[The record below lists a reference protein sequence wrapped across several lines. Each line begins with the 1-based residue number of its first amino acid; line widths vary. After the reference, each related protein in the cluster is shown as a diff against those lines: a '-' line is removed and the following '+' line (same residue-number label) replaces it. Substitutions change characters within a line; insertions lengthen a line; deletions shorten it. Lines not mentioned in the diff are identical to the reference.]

1 MWWIIRRN
9 KNSGND
15 AMRILVTNDD
25 GIYSPG
31 IAALAKVALRFGEV
45 RIVAPDVEQ
54 SSMGHAITASR
65 PLFYKKSPIT
75 FEGIDAYRVN
85 GTPAD
90 CVALGSHLWDK
101 TDVVLSGINMGTN
114 LGNSMWHS
122 GTLAGAKQAVLLGMK
137 GIALST
143 PAGKSEPDFDKLA
156 PFVEKTLAALL
167 ENPEL
172 SLVNVNFPK
181 EPVGMKWT
189 RQSVRQY
196 DGKVVPGTDPMGRKH
211 YWFTVVPLEP
221 AEEGTDRWAVE
232 NGYVSITPLRLDLTN
247 EEELMRALQKTP
259 LAESV

>member
-1 MWWIIRRN
+1 
-9 KNSGND
+9 
-15 AMRILVTNDD
+15 MRILVTNDD

-31 IAALAKVALRFGEV
+31 IAALARVAMKFGEV
-45 RIVAPDVEQ
+45 RVVAPDVEQ

-65 PLFYKKSPIT
+65 PLYYKKSPIT

-90 CVALGSHLWDK
+90 CVALGSHLWAK
-101 TDVVLSGINMGTN
+101 TDVVLSGINMGLN

-143 PAGKSEPDFDKLA
+143 PADKTEPDFKSIETH
-156 PFVEKTLAALL
+156 VEKALALL
-167 ENPEL
+167 LDNPEL
-172 SLVNVNFPK
+172 SLINVNFPK
-181 EPVGMKWT
+181 APLGMRWT

-232 NGYVSITPLRLDLTN
+232 QGYVSITPLRLDLTN
-247 EEELMRALQKTP
+247 EEELIKALQKQP
-259 LAESV
+259 LEV